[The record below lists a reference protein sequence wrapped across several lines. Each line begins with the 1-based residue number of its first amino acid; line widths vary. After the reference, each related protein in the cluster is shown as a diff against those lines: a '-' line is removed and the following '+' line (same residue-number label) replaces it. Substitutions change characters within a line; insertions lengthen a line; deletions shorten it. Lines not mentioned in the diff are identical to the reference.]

1 MLYFECPKCK
11 RIWQYPID
19 MCPFCII
26 EVERKKGEK
35 SKVIGSSKVVIGS
48 LNHKKVPYYGL
59 LLEDEKGNRWAHKS
73 MNDVKIGDEIQCNV
87 NKDAISIWRIKYDQ
101 LEAIEE
107 INKLLDFLP
116 NKKDLKVLIIPQINV
131 PNYSYFRDNTSPEFL
146 STMVEFLINNNV
158 KKENIKIATQSFD
171 ETPIEASAQ
180 KSGLLDACLKKE
192 ITPSDLSKS
201 NFVKQGNLEI
211 SEEVLKA
218 DLVINLPLLKGG
230 DTCTTKNIFKVLK
243 KENYSSLKYLKDE
256 REIIK
261 ELSVALPNLI
271 NIAEAEFIQR
281 PNKTIIF
288 TGLILGGK
296 DSLKLDRVFSEI
308 VFHKKLPELIND
320 IEINDIETNGRQI
333 EEVRYNIESY

>member
-1 MLYFECPKCK
+1 
-11 RIWQYPID
+11 

-26 EVERKKGEK
+26 EVDRKKGEQ
-35 SKVIGSSKVVIGS
+35 SRVIGSSKVVIGS
-48 LNHKKVPYYGL
+48 LNHKKIPYYGL
-59 LLEDEKGNRWAHKS
+59 LLEDEKGNKWAHKS
-73 MNDVKIGDEIQCNV
+73 MNDIKIGDEIKYNT

-101 LEAIEE
+101 LGAIEE
-107 INKLLDFLP
+107 TNKLLDFLP
-116 NKKDLKVLIIPQINV
+116 KKEDLKVLIIPQINV

-146 STMVEFLINNNV
+146 SAMVEFLINNNV
-158 KKENIKIATQSFD
+158 KKENIKISTQSFD

-180 KSGLLDACLKKE
+180 KSGILDICLKNGICFKNG
-192 ITPSDLSKS
+192 IIPSDLSKS
-201 NFVKQGNLEI
+201 NFVKQSNLEI

-218 DLVINLPLLKGG
+218 DLVISLSLLKGG
-230 DTCTTKNIFKVLK
+230 DAMATKNIFKVLK

-256 REIIK
+256 KEIIK

-271 NIAEAEFIQR
+271 NIAEAEFVQR

-308 VFHKKLPELIND
+308 VFHKKLPELVSN
-320 IEINDIETNGRQI
+320 IEISDIETNGRQI